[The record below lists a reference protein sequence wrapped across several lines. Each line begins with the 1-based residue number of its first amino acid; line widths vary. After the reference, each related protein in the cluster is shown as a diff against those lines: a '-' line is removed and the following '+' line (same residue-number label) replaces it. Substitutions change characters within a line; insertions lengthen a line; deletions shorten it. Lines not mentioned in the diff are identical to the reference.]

1 MARSPPLALYLPS
14 VHSSETD
21 SCAAAAS
28 ALSRS
33 AEGGRPRLRR
43 GTPGKDLRCDLSGAS
58 FVTLSLFRLPT
69 LESRASVSPS
79 MALLTPFLSVS
90 LSASRV
96 PSSPGGLSS
105 SPAATWLPEFHAFL
119 LLEDGGR
126 PRLFSPLPG
135 GLPGSR
141 FTFSAGLSGPSGF
154 ACGPAGSNEGDGGLE
169 AALCAVWTRG
179 GRPLGFFS
187 CIDGE
192 SKKRTGII
200 FLKVMTLQYSR
211 RKAFIH
217 SFTEPV

>member
-1 MARSPPLALYLPS
+1 MARSPPLALKALCLAS
-14 VHSSETD
+14 AHSAEVD
-21 SCAAAAS
+21 SCAAAAAAS

-43 GTPGKDLRCDLSGAS
+43 GTPGRDFRCDLSGAS

-79 MALLTPFLSVS
+79 MALFAPFLSLS
-90 LSASRV
+90 SSASR
-96 PSSPGGLSS
+96 PISGPGGLPS
-105 SPAATWLPEFHAFL
+105 SPAAAWLPEFHAFL

-154 ACGPAGSNEGDGGLE
+154 ACVPAGSNEGNGRLE

-192 SKKRTGII
+192 SKKRTG
-200 FLKVMTLQYSR
+200 
-211 RKAFIH
+211 
-217 SFTEPV
+217 